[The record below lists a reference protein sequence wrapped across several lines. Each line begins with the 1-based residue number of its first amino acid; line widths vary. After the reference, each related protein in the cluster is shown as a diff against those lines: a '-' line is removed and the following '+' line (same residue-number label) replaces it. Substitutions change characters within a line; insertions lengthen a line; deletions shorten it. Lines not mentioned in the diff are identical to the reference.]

1 MWLKNIE
8 NNMSRGRPSEQVE
21 RLDKWTID
29 STDYDGS
36 RSIIKFDRSKS
47 SNGPYSWENNPPK
60 GFRQSKVKP
69 DKGKAYGKQPVVLV
83 FKTSNRS
90 NAKTKIKVFKNEN
103 IDYVLTTDKL
113 VGVPSKAEI
122 VDIGVGISFVERYKQ
137 KYDLA

>member
-1 MWLKNIE
+1 
-8 NNMSRGRPSEQVE
+8 MSRGRPSGKPAIV
-21 RLDKWTID
+21 LDKWILDNTE
-29 STDYDGS
+29 YDGS

-47 SNGPYSWENNPPK
+47 SKGPYLFENSPPK

-69 DKGKAYGKQPVVLV
+69 NKGKAYGKQPVVLV

-90 NAKTKIKVFKNEN
+90 NAKTKIKIFRNEN
-103 IDYVLTTDKL
+103 IDYILTADKL

-137 KYDLA
+137 KYNLA

>member
-1 MWLKNIE
+1 
-8 NNMSRGRPSEQVE
+8 MSRGRPSEQVE
-21 RLDKWTID
+21 RLDKWAID

-47 SNGPYSWENNPPK
+47 ANGPYSFENTPPK

-103 IDYVLTTDKL
+103 IDYILSADKL

-122 VDIGVGISFVERYKQ
+122 VDIGVGISFEAKFTK
-137 KYDLA
+137 KYNLA

>member
-1 MWLKNIE
+1 
-8 NNMSRGRPSEQVE
+8 MSRGRPSEQVE

-47 SNGPYSWENNPPK
+47 SNGPHSWENIPPK
-60 GFRQSKVKP
+60 GFRQPKFKP

-90 NAKTKIKVFKNEN
+90 NAKTKIKVFRNEN
-103 IDYVLTTDKL
+103 IDYILSADKL

-122 VDIGVGISFVERYKQ
+122 VDIGVGKSFIERYKQ
-137 KYDLA
+137 KYNLA

>member
-1 MWLKNIE
+1 
-8 NNMSRGRPSEQVE
+8 MSRGRPSEQVE

-47 SNGPYSWENNPPK
+47 SNGPYSWENIPPK
-60 GFRQSKVKP
+60 GFRQPKFKP

-90 NAKTKIKVFKNEN
+90 NAKTKIKVFRNEN
-103 IDYVLTTDKL
+103 IDYILSADKL

-122 VDIGVGISFVERYKQ
+122 VDIGVGKSFIERYKQ
-137 KYDLA
+137 KYNLA